1 MKVRRHPRH
10 LSADEVRAC
19 LVRRTTTL
27 RAPPRLTFEA
37 GTEPERAWELTVYS
51 DNKALEKRVISSTG
65 STRQSETLDIDLKEF
80 AGRETTVRLYQRVFV
95 PSRTAGNAL
104 WRNLVLR

>member
-1 MKVRRHPRH
+1 M
-10 LSADEVRAC
+10 
-19 LVRRTTTL
+19 
-27 RAPPRLTFEA
+27 
-37 GTEPERAWELTVYS
+37 
-51 DNKALEKRVISSTG
+51 ISSTG